1 MVIKKINNDEMAPL
15 VAEHLSS
22 DQIFGRYLKAI
33 DEAGKVLGFVGY
45 ARRIWFLS
53 EIRHLF
59 VLPEHRRSGVG
70 RELAEEA
77 IRRTKAPLICATVI
91 QANEAAIRLFT
102 SLGFAVKET
111 FLNQETGNTICLL
124 MRKKGGE

>member
-1 MVIKKINNDEMAPL
+1 MIKKMNNGEAAPL
-15 VAEHLSS
+15 VAEHIHSE
-22 DQIFGRYLKAI
+22 QIFGRYIKAEG
-33 DEAGKVLGFVGY
+33 DEGRMLGFVGY